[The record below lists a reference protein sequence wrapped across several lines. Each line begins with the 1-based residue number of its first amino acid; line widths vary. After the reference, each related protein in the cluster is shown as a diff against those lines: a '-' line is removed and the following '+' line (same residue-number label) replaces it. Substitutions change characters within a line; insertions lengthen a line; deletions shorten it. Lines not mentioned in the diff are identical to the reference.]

1 MTVTEGSAA
10 AKSDLVPRISV
21 AAWRLAAGA
30 AIVLLCTLGVFPFYW
45 MFVTSIRPGPQIFE
59 FPPKILPSADSVF
72 SPYLTLIRET
82 DLALWIWNSAAVSL
96 ATAFFASLFGAMT
109 AYVLSRF
116 RFPGRESSMVA
127 LLMTQML
134 PAILLA
140 LPMYV
145 FFSRLGLLNSL
156 FGLSIAYL
164 AFLVPVAAAL
174 LKAFFDA
181 IPIELE
187 EASLMDGASRVQTMF
202 RVTLPLSLPGVAS
215 TFLFCFI
222 ISWDEFLFARM
233 FIRQPENWTVSL
245 GLASFSGE
253 FVTPWDQVM
262 AAATIITLPA
272 AAIFLALQRY
282 LVRGLTAGG
291 IKG

>member
-1 MTVTEGSAA
+1 MSDSRGPNDWHAVAPRISAA
-10 AKSDLVPRISV
+10 AWK
-21 AAWRLAAGA
+21 LAIGA
-30 AIVLLCTLGVFPFYW
+30 AALLLCTVGVFPFYW
-45 MFVTSIRPGPQIFE
+45 MFVTSIRPSTEIFE
-59 FPPKILPSADSVF
+59 FPPRVLPSADSVLA
-72 SPYLTLIRET
+72 PYA
-82 DLALWIWNSAAVSL
+82 DLFAESDLGQWIWNSTILSL
-96 ATAFFASLFGAMT
+96 STAFFAALFGAT
-109 AYVLSRF
+109 AAYALSRF
-116 RFPGRESSMVA
+116 RFPGRGVSLI
-127 LLMTQML
+127 LLLATQMF

-140 LPMYV
+140 LPMFV
-145 FFSRLGLLNSL
+145 LFLHLGLLNSL

-164 AFLVPVAAAL
+164 AFLIPVAAVL

-181 IPIELE
+181 IPVELE
-187 EASLMDGASRVQTMF
+187 EASMIDGASRLQTLF
-202 RVTLPLSLPGVAS
+202 RITLPLSLPGVAS

-233 FIRQPENWTVSL
+233 FISRPDNWTVSL

-272 AAIFLALQRY
+272 ALIFLALQRY

-291 IKG
+291 VKG

>member
-1 MTVTEGSAA
+1 MTDAA
-10 AKSDLVPRISV
+10 ARKGFGRTAPLSISA
-21 AAWRLAAGA
+21 AAWRLAAA
-30 AIVLLCTLGVFPFYW
+30 ATAVLLCSVGVFPFYW
-45 MFVTSIRPGPQIFE
+45 MFVTSIRPSTEIFD
-59 FPPKILPSADSVF
+59 FPPRILPSADSVF
-72 SPYLTLIRET
+72 APYFSLFAET
-82 DLALWIWNSAAVSL
+82 DLAHWIWNSTAVSI
-96 ATAFFASLFGAMT
+96 ATAFFASLFGAMA

-116 RFPGRESSMVA
+116 RFPGRESSQVA
-127 LLMTQML
+127 LLLTQMF

-140 LPMYV
+140 LPMFV
-145 FFSRLGLLNSL
+145 FLSRLGLLNSL
-156 FGLSIAYL
+156 FGLSLAYL
-164 AFLVPVAAAL
+164 AFLIPVAAAL

-181 IPIELE
+181 IPVELE
-187 EASLMDGASRVQTMF
+187 EASLIDGASRVGTLF
-202 RVTLPLSLPGVAS
+202 RITLPLSLPGVAS

-233 FIRQPENWTVSL
+233 FIRQPDNWTVSL

-272 AAIFLALQRY
+272 ALIFLMLQRY

-291 IKG
+291 VKG

>member
-1 MTVTEGSAA
+1 MPDPSTSDAIDTIVT
-10 AKSDLVPRISV
+10 RITN
-21 AAWRLAAGA
+21 AAWRLVVAAT
-30 AIVLLCTLGVFPFYW
+30 VLLLCTVGVFPFYW
-45 MFVTSIRPGPQIFE
+45 MFVTSIRPSADVFE
-59 FPPKILPSADSVF
+59 FPPRILPSADSIF
-72 SPYLTLIRET
+72 TPYLVLFEET
-82 DLALWIWNSAAVSL
+82 DLASWIWNSMGVSI
-96 ATAFFASLFGAMT
+96 ATAFLASLFGAMA

-116 RFPGRESSMVA
+116 RFPGRDSTQVA
-127 LLMTQML
+127 FLVTQMC

-140 LPMYV
+140 LPMFV
-145 FFSRLGLLNSL
+145 LFLHFGLLDSL
-156 FGLSIAYL
+156 FGLSLAYL
-164 AFLVPVAAAL
+164 AFLIPVAAAL

-181 IPIELE
+181 IPVELE
-187 EASLMDGASRVQTMF
+187 EASLIDGASRIGTLF

-253 FVTPWDQVM
+253 YVTPWDQVM

-272 AAIFLALQRY
+272 ALIFLALQRY

-291 IKG
+291 VKG

>member
-1 MTVTEGSAA
+1 MTDANTVSAYD
-10 AKSDLVPRISV
+10 DLLPRIGK
-21 AAWRLAAGA
+21 AAGRLAAA
-30 AIVLLCTLGVFPFYW
+30 ATILLLCSLGVFPFYW
-45 MFVTSIRPGPQIFE
+45 MFVTSIRPSTEIFE
-59 FPPKILPSADSVF
+59 FPPRILPSADSVF
-72 SPYLTLIRET
+72 SPYLTLFAET
-82 DLALWIWNSAAVSL
+82 GLSQWLLNSTAVSL
-96 ATAFFASLFGAMT
+96 ATAFFACLFGAMT

-116 RFPGRESSMVA
+116 RFAGREVSQIA
-127 LLMTQML
+127 LLMTQMF

-140 LPMYV
+140 LPMFV
-145 FFSRLGLLNSL
+145 IFSRFGLLDSL
-156 FGLSIAYL
+156 FGLSVAYL
-164 AFLVPVAAAL
+164 AFLVPVAAVL
-174 LKAFFDA
+174 LKTFFDA
-181 IPIELE
+181 IPAELE
-187 EASLMDGASRVQTMF
+187 EASMIDGTLF
-202 RVTLPLSLPGVAS
+202 RITLPLSLPGLAS

-262 AAATIITLPA
+262 AAATIITLPVA
-272 AAIFLALQRY
+272 VIFLALQRY

>member
-1 MTVTEGSAA
+1 MSEAASADM
-10 AKSDLVPRISV
+10 SDLVPRISA
-21 AAWRLAAGA
+21 AAWRVAAGA
-30 AIVLLCTLGVFPFYW
+30 TIVLLCFLGVFPFYW
-45 MFVTSIRPGPQIFE
+45 MFVTSIRPGPEIFE
-59 FPPKILPSADSVF
+59 FPPKLLPSADSVF
-72 SPYLTLIRET
+72 APYLTLFQDT
-82 DLALWIWNSAAVSL
+82 DLALWIWNSTIVSVM
-96 ATAFFASLFGAMT
+96 TAFFASLVGAMT

-116 RFPGRESSMVA
+116 RFPGRGSSMVA

-145 FFSRLGLLNSL
+145 FFARLGLLNSL

-164 AFLVPVAAAL
+164 AFLIPVAAAL

-181 IPIELE
+181 IPKELE
-187 EASLMDGASRVQTMF
+187 EASLIDGASRIQTIF

>member
-1 MTVTEGSAA
+1 MADPVVPYS
-10 AKSDLVPRISV
+10 SDSILPRLTK
-21 AAWRLAAGA
+21 AAWRVVGA
-30 AIVLLCTLGVFPFYW
+30 ATILLLCLIGAFPFYW
-45 MFVTSIRPGPQIFE
+45 MFLTSIRPSTEIFE
-59 FPPKILPSADSVF
+59 FPPRLLPSADSVF
-72 SPYLTLIRET
+72 APYLTLFEET
-82 DLALWIWNSAAVSL
+82 GLSQWLWNSSLVSL
-96 ATAFFASLFGAMT
+96 ATAFFASLLGAMA

-116 RFPGRESSMVA
+116 RFPGRESTYVT
-127 LLMTQML
+127 LLATQMF
-134 PAILLA
+134 PAILICM
-140 LPMYV
+140 PMFV
-145 FFSRLGLLNSL
+145 IFLRLGLLDSL
-156 FGLSIAYL
+156 VGLSIAYL
-164 AFLVPVAAAL
+164 AFLTPVAAAL

-187 EASLMDGASRVQTMF
+187 EASLIDGASRLGTLF
-202 RVTLPLSLPGVAS
+202 RITLPLSLPGVAS

-222 ISWDEFLFARM
+222 IAWDEFLFARM
-233 FIRQPENWTVSL
+233 FIRQPDNWTVSL

-291 IKG
+291 VKG

>member
-1 MTVTEGSAA
+1 MADQRATIPTDSIRHSISAA
-10 AKSDLVPRISV
+10 ARRI
-21 AAWRLAAGA
+21 AAAAV
-30 AIVLLCTLGVFPFYW
+30 ILLLCTVGVFPFYW
-45 MFVTSIRPGPQIFE
+45 MFVTSIRPSTEIFE
-59 FPPKILPSADSVF
+59 YPPQMLPSANSVF
-72 SPYLTLIRET
+72 SPYLVIFEESG
-82 DLALWIWNSAAVSL
+82 LAGWIWNSTCVSVG
-96 ATAFFASLFGAMT
+96 TALVASVLGAM
-109 AYVLSRF
+109 AAFVLARF
-116 RFPGRESSMVA
+116 RFPGRNSSIVM
-127 LLMTQML
+127 LLMTQMF

-140 LPMYV
+140 LPM
-145 FFSRLGLLNSL
+145 FMIMLRLGLLDSL
-156 FGLSIAYL
+156 FGLSLAYL
-164 AFLVPVAAAL
+164 AFLIPVAAML
-174 LKAFFDA
+174 LKAFFEA
-181 IPIELE
+181 IPVELE
-187 EASLMDGASRVQTMF
+187 EASLIDGASRIGTLF
-202 RVTLPLSLPGVAS
+202 RITLPLSLPGVAS

-272 AAIFLALQRY
+272 AAIFLVLQRY

>member
-1 MTVTEGSAA
+1 MTDAA
-10 AKSDLVPRISV
+10 ARKGFGAASLSISA
-21 AAWRLAAGA
+21 AAWRLAAA
-30 AIVLLCTLGVFPFYW
+30 ATAVFLCSVGVFPFYW
-45 MFVTSIRPGPQIFE
+45 MFVTSIRPSTEIFE
-59 FPPKILPSADSVF
+59 FPPQVLPSADSIF
-72 SPYLTLIRET
+72 APYLTLFEET
-82 DLALWIWNSAAVSL
+82 DLAQWIWNSTAVSI
-96 ATAFFASLFGAMT
+96 ATAFFASLFGAMA

-116 RFPGRESSMVA
+116 RFPGRESSQVA
-127 LLMTQML
+127 LLLTQMF

-140 LPMYV
+140 LPMFV
-145 FFSRLGLLNSL
+145 FLSRLGLLNSL
-156 FGLSIAYL
+156 FGLSLAYL
-164 AFLVPVAAAL
+164 AFLIPVAAAL

-181 IPIELE
+181 IPVELE
-187 EASLMDGASRVQTMF
+187 EASLIDGASRIGTLF
-202 RVTLPLSLPGVAS
+202 RITLPLSLPGVAS

-233 FIRQPENWTVSL
+233 FIRQPDNWTVSL

-272 AAIFLALQRY
+272 AVIFLMLQRY

-291 IKG
+291 VKG

>member
-1 MTVTEGSAA
+1 MPDAGISGTVDTV
-10 AKSDLVPRISV
+10 VPRIYR
-21 AAWRLAAGA
+21 AAWRLVIAAT
-30 AIVLLCTLGVFPFYW
+30 ILLLCTVGVFPFYW
-45 MFVTSIRPGPQIFE
+45 MFVTSIRPSTEVFE
-59 FPPKILPSADSVF
+59 FPPRILPSSDSVF
-72 SPYLTLIRET
+72 TPYLALFEET
-82 DLALWIWNSAAVSL
+82 DIALWIWNSMAVSI
-96 ATAFFASLFGAMT
+96 ATAFIASLFGAMA

-116 RFPGRESSMVA
+116 RFPGRESTQVTF
-127 LLMTQML
+127 LVTQMC

-140 LPMYV
+140 LPMFV
-145 FFSRLGLLNSL
+145 LFLHFGLLDSL
-156 FGLSIAYL
+156 FGLSLAYL
-164 AFLVPVAAAL
+164 AFLIPVAAAL

-181 IPIELE
+181 IPVELE
-187 EASLMDGASRVQTMF
+187 EASLIDGASRIGTLF

-253 FVTPWDQVM
+253 YVTPWDQVM

-272 AAIFLALQRY
+272 ALIFLALQRY

-291 IKG
+291 VKG

>member
-1 MTVTEGSAA
+1 MPETGRSSAVDA
-10 AKSDLVPRISV
+10 VLPLISK
-21 AAWRLAAGA
+21 AAWRLTAAA
-30 AIVLLCTLGVFPFYW
+30 TALLLCTVGVFPFYW
-45 MFVTSIRPGPQIFE
+45 MFVTSIRPGPEVFE
-59 FPPKILPSADSVF
+59 FPPRILPSADSVF
-72 SPYLTLIRET
+72 TPYFALFEET
-82 DLALWIWNSAAVSL
+82 DIAQWILNSIGVSV
-96 ATAFFASLFGAMT
+96 ATAFFASLFGAMA

-116 RFPGRESSMVA
+116 RFPGRDSTQITF
-127 LLMTQML
+127 LLTQMC

-140 LPMYV
+140 LPMFVV
-145 FFSRLGLLNSL
+145 FLRFGLLDSL
-156 FGLSIAYL
+156 FGLSLAYL
-164 AFLVPVAAAL
+164 AFLIPVAAAL

-181 IPIELE
+181 IPAELE
-187 EASLMDGASRVQTMF
+187 EASLIDGASRIGTLF
-202 RVTLPLSLPGVAS
+202 RVTLPLALPGVAS

-253 FVTPWDQVM
+253 YITPWDQVM

-272 AAIFLALQRY
+272 ALIFLALQRY

-291 IKG
+291 VKG